1 MKKPQLTKEEID
13 IYIKIAKRGD
23 IDMMFDF
30 AYLVGMERFLKEQ
43 LSKIKNNE
51 QHNKKRI

>member
-51 QHNKKRI
+51 